1 VGDRGGST
9 ASVALSDL
17 VCQHLRARGYN
28 VSYNHPY
35 KGVELVRRYG
45 DPARQ
50 RHSLQLE
57 INRKLYMNEETLA
70 LTPGFEPLKDTLR
83 SLVDVLLKTDSRTL

>member
-1 VGDRGGST
+1 
-9 ASVALSDL
+9 
-17 VCQHLRARGYN
+17 

-45 DPARQ
+45 KPAGQ

-83 SLVDVLLKTDSRTL
+83 SLVDVLLKIDPRAL